1 MLKYFNTIFN
11 TIKFVLLD
19 VFLIFTLLLIL
30 GLSLTLASYDS
41 KANAPKVIFV
51 GEELEYDVTF
61 LSIKLGTIKIL
72 TLEDEN
78 YQNTKVYRSKVFIS
92 SNPNIPF
99 LGLKA
104 IFNSW
109 MDTTLTTGRYFEGS
123 TKIDKDFWGFQQI
136 LFNYPNNYSLQVKKY
151 YNDEKINDTLINSK
165 NKIVDGGTLFF
176 LARRYSG
183 SKNNIK
189 VPTIMDLSV
198 GDTYL
203 NFTGKIESIK
213 ISSVDYPIKTYYF
226 SGKADWV
233 GLYGL
238 GDKFE
243 GWFSSDDARVPI
255 KAKMNV
261 YVGSVVL
268 ELKKWSRGN
277 WAPPKFSS

>member
-1 MLKYFNTIFN
+1 MKNILV
-11 TIKFVLLD
+11 VLI
-19 VFLIFTLLLIL
+19 LIFFSIN
-30 GLSLTLASYDS
+30 ASEAS
-41 KANAPKVIFV
+41 TPKVIFT

-72 TLEDEN
+72 TIEDEI
-78 YQNTKVYRSKVFIS
+78 YQGTKVNRSKVFIS

-99 LGLKA
+99 IGLKA

-123 TKIDKDFWGFQQI
+123 TKIDKDFWGFQKI
-136 LFNYPNNYSLQVKKY
+136 YFKYPVNNSLQIEKY
-151 YNDEKINDTLINSK
+151 YNDEKINDTLILSK

-183 SKNNIK
+183 TKNTLKI
-189 VPTIMDLSV
+189 PTIMDLSV

-203 NFTGKIESIK
+203 NFSGRTEAVKIN
-213 ISSVDYPIKTYYF
+213 SVNYPVKTYYF

-243 GWFSSDDARVPI
+243 GWFSSDDARIPI

-261 YVGSVVL
+261 YIGSIIL
-268 ELKKWSRGN
+268 ELKKWKRDD
-277 WAPPKFSS
+277 WIPPKA